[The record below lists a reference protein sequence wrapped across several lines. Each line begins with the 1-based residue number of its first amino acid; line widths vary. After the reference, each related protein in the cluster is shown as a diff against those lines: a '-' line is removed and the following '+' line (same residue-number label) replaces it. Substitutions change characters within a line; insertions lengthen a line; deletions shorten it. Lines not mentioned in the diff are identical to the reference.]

1 MEEYY
6 GGGIPFSS
14 VLKDTKKTKK
24 RKRKTIKSRR
34 TRNAKK
40 MKTRNYNNDSVYKDA
55 KINKQSR
62 TPEGLGFCA
71 DCCPLNIM
79 MRGKDNKLYEIKKDN
94 KGRKLWILI

>member
-6 GGGIPFSS
+6 GGGIPFSA
-14 VLKDTKKTKK
+14 VLKGTKKTKI

-34 TRNAKK
+34 TRTRNAKK
-40 MKTRNYNNDSVYKDA
+40 MKTRKCNC
-55 KINKQSR
+55 KINKQSK

>member
-1 MEEYY
+1 MVSQK
-6 GGGIPFSS
+6 I
-14 VLKDTKKTKK
+14 LKDTKKTK
-24 RKRKTIKSRR
+24 RKRKAIKSRR

-40 MKTRNYNNDSVYKDA
+40 MKTRKCNC
-55 KINKQSR
+55 KINKQSK

>member
-1 MEEYY
+1 
-6 GGGIPFSS
+6 
-14 VLKDTKKTKK
+14 
-24 RKRKTIKSRR
+24 
-34 TRNAKK
+34 
-40 MKTRNYNNDSVYKDA
+40 MKTRKCNC
-55 KINKQSR
+55 KINKQSK